1 MNRWIIAS
9 RPKTLTAAISPV
21 LLGTAL
27 AYSEG
32 SFNIIIFIFIIIS
45 ACLIQIGTNLSN
57 DLFDYLKGTDN
68 SSRLGP
74 DRAMQAGIISKQEII
89 KAIFIVFSISIC
101 FGFI

>member
-1 MNRWIIAS
+1 M
-9 RPKTLTAAISPV
+9 ISV
-21 LLGTAL
+21 FFEQSKAL
-27 AYSEG
+27 
-32 SFNIIIFIFIIIS
+32 F

-89 KAIFIVFSISIC
+89 KAIFIALIKDSHSSAFTA
-101 FGFI
+101 